1 MITLK
6 GWIFLIHITQLRS
19 VSWAKCVSLL
29 ATLCTHIS
37 HGQSHRIGTDKIF
50 SRGEKDFVNRNIA
63 LEQYLKATVHPEAS
77 RKSLVAGLSSVWI
90 DRIRGL

>member
-1 MITLK
+1 M
-6 GWIFLIHITQLRS
+6 
-19 VSWAKCVSLL
+19 